1 MEHIMI
7 PTPQRGRRLA
17 AFLPGALVA
26 GAAALLAGCV
36 AAPYYDAYGNPVSRA
51 VVAPVAA
58 YPVYDPYPYYGPA
71 FYPAPV
77 YGSVWIGS
85 GGCWNCHRGWGGRGW
100 GGHGWGHGNWG
111 HGGWHHR

>member
-1 MEHIMI
+1 MI
-7 PTPQRGRRLA
+7 PTLQRGRRLA

-26 GAAALLAGCV
+26 GAAALLTGCV
-36 AAPYYDAYGNPVSRA
+36 AAPYYDAYGNPVSPA

-58 YPVYDPYPYYGPA
+58 YPVYDPYPYYGPVV
-71 FYPAPV
+71 YPAPV

-85 GGCWNCHRGWGGRGW
+85 GGCWNCRRGWGGRGW